1 MSSILEELEESI
13 YRSHSLGLPLDLGKE
28 DSSNLDPTTLV
39 LATGLSTLLGG
50 QRRYDSSIRT
60 LLFDL
65 IDPQTTGS
73 PSGTVRSQRV
83 PEVRNPED
91 YRTALDMSARTRE
104 PSVFYGMPE
113 EDAQDWLKRFEELSE
128 INCWSNKLSYVRVYL
143 EGAARKWYNVTQPN
157 TRDSFKMN
165 FMDTFTEKHFYQ
177 VEAKIRSRK
186 QGLHEP
192 VRNCYYDILDS
203 CRQLELE
210 QGEVISESTKLEHLL
225 RGLSPTLLEKVW
237 PLIRNPIKTTEDF
250 FNLRC

>member
-50 QRRYDSSIRT
+50 QRRYDSSNRT

-65 IDPQTTGS
+65 VDPQTTGS

-113 EDAQDWLKRFEELSE
+113 EDAQDWVKRFKELSE

-157 TRDSFKMN
+157 TWDSFKN
-165 FMDTFTEKHFYQ
+165 ELYGYFHGK
-177 VEAKIRSRK
+177 ALLSGRSK
-186 QGLHEP
+186 
-192 VRNCYYDILDS
+192 D
-203 CRQLELE
+203 
-210 QGEVISESTKLEHLL
+210 
-225 RGLSPTLLEKVW
+225 KVQ
-237 PLIRNPIKTTEDF
+237 KT
-250 FNLRC
+250 RAP